1 MPRCVPEAGGSVR
14 VCISSSVVPTT
25 RKIEASTNAALGNS
39 CSATTVASGGPR
51 MNTTSS
57 ISDSQAN
64 AVRSSGEPVNWLD
77 HRALTS
83 GPMFGAAAPA
93 IPASR

>member
-1 MPRCVPEAGGSVR
+1 M
-14 VCISSSVVPTT
+14 PTT
-25 RKIEASTNAALGNS
+25 RKTEASTNAALGNN

-51 MNTTSS
+51 MKTTSS
-57 ISDSQAN
+57 INDSQAN
-64 AVRSSGEPVNWLD
+64 AVRSIGEPVNWFD
-77 HRALTS
+77 QRARTS